1 MHRAATGAELCQ
13 EIMMN
18 RILFKLIPGTALMGV
33 LLLSAGAW
41 SMGPPPEFNID
52 KRLSHMTDELA
63 LSDTQ
68 KQQVEALLE
77 GGRET
82 GAADL
87 ARLAEIRKQMKA
99 MHADFDPGIA
109 QKLADELGEISA
121 RMAYQMTSTHAE
133 IYQLLSPE
141 QREQFTAMSKQRD
154 QRMGKRW
161 AGRRD

>member
-1 MHRAATGAELCQ
+1 MTG
-13 EIMMN
+13 
-18 RILFKLIPGTALMGV
+18 
-33 LLLSAGAW
+33 
-41 SMGPPPEFNID
+41 
-52 KRLSHMTDELA
+52 ELA

-82 GAADL
+82 GSADL

-99 MHADFDPGIA
+99 MHADFDPGTA
-109 QKLADELGEISA
+109 QNLADELGEISA

-141 QREQFTAMSKQRD
+141 QREQFTAMSKQHD